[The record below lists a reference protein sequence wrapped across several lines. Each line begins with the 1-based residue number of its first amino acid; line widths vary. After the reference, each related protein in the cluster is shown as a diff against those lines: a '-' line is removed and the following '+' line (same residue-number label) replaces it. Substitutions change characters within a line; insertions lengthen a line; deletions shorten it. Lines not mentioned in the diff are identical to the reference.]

1 MAIFKDVYS
10 GSIKSIHDST
20 ITCSFSLHPWFTTL
34 HNTNRLSKKSFVYNT
49 SSLFKSVAFK
59 LLPMPGHHQR
69 VKIADHYYVTDIWKT
84 FGRYSVEV
92 NATTIPDGQECFQ
105 FHVSSR

>member
-1 MAIFKDVYS
+1 MVHHTPQI
-10 GSIKSIHDST
+10 
-20 ITCSFSLHPWFTTL
+20 
-34 HNTNRLSKKSFVYNT
+34 NT

-59 LLPMPGHHQR
+59 LIPMPGIHQR
-69 VKIADHYYVTDIWKT
+69 VKIADHNYYYKTDIWKK

-105 FHVSSR
+105 FHVSSS